1 VPKLHPAAV
10 PTGTTPV
17 ERWLA
22 STPLF
27 IAHRGGDADWTEG
40 TADAYKN
47 AAAWNPK
54 LALEVPVWKTS
65 DGVYVISEDPTTG
78 RVFGTDY
85 DIQSTPWAT
94 LSRLRTLNGGYPMG
108 RLVNDVLIPYGS
120 SRVFFVDNKSNADLD
135 SFFDLLDSYG
145 GRNRFISKS
154 YYNSRA
160 TAAEAHARGYLTWGY
175 YYEKDMANFASTQSR
190 FDLLGINY
198 SASPATF
205 ETMHATGKQII
216 AHLIDSPAEEF
227 RASCLGASGYMVSG
241 VTQVVK
247 R

>member
-1 VPKLHPAAV
+1 MPRLQPATV
-10 PTGTTPV
+10 PTGATPV

-22 STPLF
+22 GTPLF

-40 TADAYKN
+40 TAYAYRQ
-47 AAAWNPK
+47 AAAWNPN
-54 LALEVPVWKTS
+54 LALEVPVWRTA
-65 DGVYVISEDPTTG
+65 DGVYVISEEGTTG
-78 RVFGTDY
+78 RVFGKNY
-85 DIQSTPWAT
+85 DIQTTPWAT
-94 LSRLRTLNGGYPMG
+94 LATLRTLAGGYPMG
-108 RLVNDVLIPYGS
+108 RLVNDVLVPYGS

-135 SFFDLLDSYG
+135 AFFDLLDSYG
-145 GRNRFISKS
+145 GKDRFISKS
-154 YYNSRA
+154 YYNSGA

-175 YYEKDMANFASTQSR
+175 YYEQDMGEFAATESR

-205 ETMHATGKQII
+205 EAMHATGKQII
-216 AHLIDSPAEEF
+216 AHLIASPAAEF
-227 RASCLGASGYMVSG
+227 RAFCLGASGYMVSG